1 MNLQEL
7 KQKLSEAGFSPE
19 IAEKLDEILAKA
31 ILAGALSEADKAQL
45 MELIDI
51 DIEAGNLEA
60 DAMENMAIMLDS
72 YADETEKLGKANEAE
87 EEKIANEAD
96 AEAAKIEAEI
106 AQLQSAGISPVYG
119 GQQSTSAPQPAAFP
133 TVPVMEQQ

>member
-19 IAEKLDEILAKA
+19 IAEKLEA
-31 ILAGALSEADKAQL
+31 ILSRAIYVGTLSELDKTQM

-72 YADETEKLGKANEAE
+72 YADETEKLGKANDAE
-87 EEKIANEAD
+87 EENIANVAD
-96 AEAAKIEAEI
+96 AEATKIEAEI
-106 AQLQSAGISPVYG
+106 TQLQNG
-119 GQQSTSAPQPAAFP
+119 GENSAFP
-133 TVPVMEQQ
+133 TTPVMGE

>member
-19 IAEKLDEILAKA
+19 IAEKLEAILSKA
-31 ILAGALSEADKAQL
+31 ISTGTLSELDKTQM

-60 DAMENMAIMLDS
+60 NAMENMAIMLDS
-72 YADETEKLGKANEAE
+72 YADETEKLGKANDAE
-87 EEKIANEAD
+87 EENIANVAD
-96 AEAAKIEAEI
+96 AEATKIEAEI
-106 AQLQSAGISPVYG
+106 TQLQNGGENSGYG
-119 GQQSTSAPQPAAFP
+119 GQQYNSTPQPATF
-133 TVPVMEQQ
+133 TTTPVMGE

>member
-19 IAEKLDEILAKA
+19 IAEKLEAILSKA
-31 ILAGALSEADKAQL
+31 ISAGTLSELDKTQM

-72 YADETEKLGKANEAE
+72 YADETEKLGKANDAE
-87 EEKIANEAD
+87 EENIANVAD
-96 AEAAKIEAEI
+96 AEATKIEAEI
-106 AQLQSAGISPVYG
+106 TQLQNGGENSGYG
-119 GQQSTSAPQPAAFP
+119 GQQYNSTPQPATF
-133 TVPVMEQQ
+133 TTTPVMGE

>member
-7 KQKLSEAGFSPE
+7 KQKLNEAGFSPE
-19 IAEKLDEILAKA
+19 IAEKLDA
-31 ILAGALSEADKAQL
+31 ILSKAVTAGGLSEADKAQM

-72 YADETEKLGKANEAE
+72 YADETEKLGKASDAE

-96 AEAAKIEAEI
+96 AEAAKIETEM
-106 AQLQSAGISPVYG
+106 AQLQSAGVNPGYG

-133 TVPVMEQQ
+133 AVPVMEQQ

>member
-19 IAEKLDEILAKA
+19 IAEKLEAILSKA
-31 ILAGALSEADKAQL
+31 ISAGTLSELDKTQM

-72 YADETEKLGKANEAE
+72 YADETEKLGKANDAE
-87 EEKIANEAD
+87 EENIANVAD
-96 AEAAKIEAEI
+96 AEATKIEAEI
-106 AQLQSAGISPVYG
+106 TQLQNGGENSGYG
-119 GQQSTSAPQPAAFP
+119 GQQYNSAPQPATF
-133 TVPVMEQQ
+133 TTTPVMGE

>member
-19 IAEKLDEILAKA
+19 IAEKLEAILSKA
-31 ILAGALSEADKAQL
+31 ISVGTLSELDKTQM

-72 YADETEKLGKANEAE
+72 YADETEKLGKANDAE
-87 EEKIANEAD
+87 EENIANVAD
-96 AEAAKIEAEI
+96 AEATKIEAEI
-106 AQLQSAGISPVYG
+106 TQLQGGGENSGYG
-119 GQQSTSAPQPAAFP
+119 GQQYNSTPQPATF
-133 TVPVMEQQ
+133 TTTPVMGE